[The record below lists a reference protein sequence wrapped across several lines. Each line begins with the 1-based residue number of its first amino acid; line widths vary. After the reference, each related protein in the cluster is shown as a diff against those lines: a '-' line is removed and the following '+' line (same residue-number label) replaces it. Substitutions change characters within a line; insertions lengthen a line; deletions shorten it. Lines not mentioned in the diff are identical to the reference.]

1 MTRASLSGLAFL
13 IDLSQEG
20 DLPGGGR
27 RPPSAARLRRL
38 RATLENGLRRF
49 LSSAPSR
56 VRIHARATKKRAV
69 RARFS
74 YQPGG
79 ERGIRRAAGAALDPL
94 RACGACGLRWK
105 TLARFLSSAPSRVRI
120 HARATEKA
128 GRSGPL
134 LISTWRRE
142 RDSNPRNTCV
152 LNGFQ
157 DRRIQPLCHLSGVLG
172 NDSIE
177 RDVTCAGFAR
187 AVREVRGCRDEAS
200 R

>member
-1 MTRASLSGLAFL
+1 MTKASLSGLAFL
-13 IDLSQEG
+13 IDLAEREG
-20 DLPGGGR
+20 SAGR
-27 RPPSAARLRRL
+27 LCRPRSTARLRRL
-38 RATLENGLRRF
+38 RAPLENGLRRF

-56 VRIHARATKKRAV
+56 VRIHARATKKRATGP
-69 RARFS
+69 AS
-74 YQPGG
+74 SLNLA
-79 ERGIRRAAGAALDPL
+79 EREGFAGRRAPPSLRCAPAPLAGFAGKRSAFPQL
-94 RACGACGLRWK
+94 R
-105 TLARFLSSAPSRVRI
+105 TLAGSNPCAGNK
-120 HARATEKA
+120 KA

-157 DRRIQPLCHLSGVLG
+157 DRRIQPLCHLSGALG

>member
-120 HARATEKA
+120 HARATKK
-128 GRSGPL
+128 
-134 LISTWRRE
+134 
-142 RDSNPRNTCV
+142 
-152 LNGFQ
+152 
-157 DRRIQPLCHLSGVLG
+157 
-172 NDSIE
+172 
-177 RDVTCAGFAR
+177 R
-187 AVREVRGCRDEAS
+187 AVRARFSYQPGGERGIRTLGTLACSTVFKTAAFNRSAISPACWVMIAS
-200 R
+200 NAM

>member
-1 MTRASLSGLAFL
+1 MTKASLSGLAFL
-13 IDLSQEG
+13 ISLAREG
-20 DLPGGGR
+20 FAGR
-27 RPPSAARLRRL
+27 LGRPRPAARLRRL
-38 RATLENGLRRF
+38 RASLENACAFPQLR
-49 LSSAPSR
+49 
-56 VRIHARATKKRAV
+56 
-69 RARFS
+69 
-74 YQPGG
+74 
-79 ERGIRRAAGAALDPL
+79 
-94 RACGACGLRWK
+94 
-105 TLARFLSSAPSRVRI
+105 TLAGSNPYA
-120 HARATEKA
+120 ANKKA
-128 GRSGPL
+128 GRLDPL

-157 DRRIQPLCHLSGVLG
+157 DRRIQPLCHLSGALG

>member
-1 MTRASLSGLAFL
+1 MTKASLSGLAFL
-13 IDLSQEG
+13 INLAQEG
-20 DLPGGGR
+20 DSPGG
-27 RPPSAARLRRL
+27 L
-38 RATLENGLRRF
+38 
-49 LSSAPSR
+49 
-56 VRIHARATKKRAV
+56 
-69 RARFS
+69 
-74 YQPGG
+74 
-79 ERGIRRAAGAALDPL
+79 AALGPL

-105 TLARFLSSAPSRVRI
+105 TLRVSSAPHPRGSESLRGQQKSGPLGPASHIKLAEREGF
-120 HARATEKA
+120 AGRRAPPSLRRAPAPLAGFAGKRSAFPQLRTLAGSNPCAGNKKA

-157 DRRIQPLCHLSGVLG
+157 DRRIQPLCHLSGALG

>member
-1 MTRASLSGLAFL
+1 MTKASLSGLAFL
-13 IDLSQEG
+13 IDLAQER
-20 DLPGGGR
+20 DSPGG
-27 RPPSAARLRRL
+27 L
-38 RATLENGLRRF
+38 
-49 LSSAPSR
+49 
-56 VRIHARATKKRAV
+56 
-69 RARFS
+69 
-74 YQPGG
+74 
-79 ERGIRRAAGAALDPL
+79 AALGRCAPAALAGFAGKRSAFPQL
-94 RACGACGLRWK
+94 R
-105 TLARFLSSAPSRVRI
+105 TLVGPNPW
-120 HARATEKA
+120 EGNKKA
-128 GRSGPL
+128 GRLDPL